1 MFTTT
6 QARTHCYQGAVY
18 YPEVS
23 HRICDNLGDHMLI
36 VAEGGGGPLDAM
48 ASPWI
53 LHMHRV
59 K

>member
-18 YPEVS
+18 YSEVS

-48 ASPWI
+48 ASPGFCI
-53 LHMHRV
+53 YIG
-59 K
+59 